1 MKDFLKFTL
10 ATIVGLLITGAI
22 LTVLGIVTLLGFA
35 ATANTETVV
44 KENSVFVL
52 DLKGNVSE
60 RSFDNPFGSLFGDN
74 TTINGLDDIVASIK
88 KAKENPN
95 IKGIC
100 LNAGGFACSTASLQ
114 EIRRALADFK
124 ESDKFLIAYGDIYTQ
139 STYYLASIADNVI
152 LNPSGNISWHGMASR
167 LMFYKDL
174 MKKVGVEM
182 QVFRVGTYKS
192 AVEPYIANEMSEANK
207 EQTLAY
213 LQSLWDQIVSDVSAS
228 RHLSTDSLN
237 MLADKNM
244 DYASAQECIRCGL
257 ADTLMYKDQVVD
269 FLKAQLGITDAK
281 EKPHVLTL
289 EAMVNVKENASQ
301 NKSKNQIAIYY
312 AYGSIDNAM
321 GGSFGTDGIHSEQV
335 ILDLRRLR
343 EDDNIKAVVLR
354 VNSPGGSAYGSEQI
368 WREVTLLKEKK
379 PVVVSMGDYAASG
392 GYYISCAADWI
403 VAEATTLTGSIGIFG
418 MIPDPSRLLTETL
431 ELHFDGVKTNR
442 LADMGAM
449 GRPMNAEE
457 RSLFQNMINEGYEL
471 FTRRCADGRGMS
483 IDEIKKI
490 AEGRVWTGEM
500 AKNLGLV
507 DQLGGIDDAITAAA
521 DRAKL
526 DNYRVVYYPEK
537 SDLFTQL
544 LSNVNPDRYIS
555 EKVESMFGSYGK
567 GLLFMKN
574 IDKIDRMQA
583 LMPFDIVLE

>member
-22 LTVLGIVTLLGFA
+22 VTVLGIVTLLGFA
-35 ATANTETVV
+35 ATADTETAV

-95 IKGIC
+95 IKGLC

-124 ESDKFLIAYGDIYTQ
+124 ESGKFLIAYGDSYTQ

-167 LMFYKDL
+167 IMFYKDL
-174 MKKVGVEM
+174 LAKVGVEM

-192 AVEPYIANEMSEANK
+192 AVEPYIANEMSKANK

-213 LQSLWDQIVSDVSAS
+213 MQSLWNQIASDVSAS

-244 DYASAQECIRCGL
+244 DYVPAAEYIQCGL
-257 ADTLMYKDQVVD
+257 ADTLMYKEQVVD
-269 FLKAQLGITDAK
+269 YLKTRLGITEAK
-281 EKPHVLTL
+281 KKPSVLTL
-289 EAMVNVKENASQ
+289 GEMLNVKETAPK
-301 NKSKNQIAIYY
+301 NKSKNLIAVYY

-321 GGSFGTDGIHSEQV
+321 GGSFGTEGIHSEQV

-343 EDDNIKAVVLR
+343 EDDNVKAVVMR

-368 WREVTLLKEKK
+368 WREVSLLKEKK

-418 MIPDPSRLLTETL
+418 MIPDPSKLLTETL
-431 ELHFDGVKTNR
+431 DLHFDGVKTNR

-449 GRPMNAEE
+449 GRPMNTEE
-457 RSLFQNMINEGYEL
+457 RNLFQNMVNDGYEL
-471 FTRRCADGRGMS
+471 FTKRCADGRGMS
-483 IDEIKKI
+483 VDAIKKI

-500 AKNLGLV
+500 AKSLNLV
-507 DQLGGIDDAITAAA
+507 DQLGGIDDAIAAAA

-526 DNYRVVYYPEK
+526 DNYRIITYPEK
-537 SDLFTQL
+537 TDFMTKL
-544 LSNVNPDRYIS
+544 LSNVSPERYIN

-567 GLLFMKN
+567 GLLFLKN
-574 IDKIDRMQA
+574 IDKIDRLQA
-583 LMPFDIVLE
+583 LMPFDIVIE